1 MRLLRALHAWA
12 GLLLALLVAT
22 VALSGALLVFKG
34 DYLRAVFPAARQVP
48 ATDAAALGAVVDR
61 VEQQFGDEA
70 RSVVFGT
77 ARMGLHQVHLVDGGG
92 AYVDRA
98 GNLVDRWSPRARPEI
113 WLFDLHQKLL
123 AGETGHVVGGVA
135 GLLVAV
141 MTITGLVVWWP
152 GGVRSFRGR
161 LWPGS
166 TKRPALLAHHRDLG
180 LVAALPLLLSSLTG
194 AALVFSDE
202 AKAVLSFLLPQDEV
216 ATTAATAASA
226 AAIPTAV
233 ANGEG
238 WAAVLARAQ
247 GRFPDATLRIV
258 AFPREEPGIATVR
271 LKQPAEWHPN
281 GRTRVTLALAS
292 ATVVSAHDA
301 TREPLSA
308 RVYNA
313 SYPLHAARIG
323 GRAYEVLV
331 AGAGLALV
339 LLSLVG
345 AYSFGALQVR
355 RTRRRLE
362 ETAAARL
369 AAATP
374 ARND

>member
-34 DYLRAVFPAARQVP
+34 DYLRAVFPAARLVP
-48 ATDAAALGAVVDR
+48 ATDPATLGAVVDR

-77 ARMGLHQVHLVDGGG
+77 ARMGLHQVHLVGGGG
-92 AYVDRA
+92 AYVDSA
-98 GNLVDRWSPRARPEI
+98 GQLVERWSARGRPEI

-123 AGETGHVVGGVA
+123 AGEAGHVVAGVA

-141 MTITGLVVWWP
+141 MTLTGLVVWWP

-161 LWPGS
+161 LWPSS
-166 TKRPALLAHHRDLG
+166 TKRPALLTHHRDLG

-202 AKAVLSFLLPQDEV
+202 AKAVLSFLLPQNGDV
-216 ATTAATAASA
+216 AVPDTATTASTAALS
-226 AAIPTAV
+226 TAV
-233 ANGEG
+233 PTGER
-238 WAAVLARAQ
+238 WSAVLAQAQ
-247 GRFPDATLRIV
+247 ARFPGATLRIV
-258 AFPREEPGIATVR
+258 AFPREQPGIATVR
-271 LKQPAEWHPN
+271 LKQRAEWHPN

-292 ATVVSAHDA
+292 ATVVSAQDA
-301 TREPLSA
+301 TREPLAA
-308 RVYNA
+308 RVYNTL
-313 SYPLHAARIG
+313 YPLHAAGVG
-323 GRAYEVLV
+323 GRAYEALTAA
-331 AGAGLALV
+331 AGIALL

-355 RTRRRLE
+355 RAKRRRE
-362 ETAAARL
+362 EAAAARVV
-369 AAATP
+369 TGP
-374 ARND
+374 